1 MIKLDE
7 EKFGALAI
15 SALRYCQGRQT
26 YMVHTIID
34 IVTAFLQKVTDK
46 DLRVMIEDCQ
56 YQKRNNLY
64 GDSTIDKPRWIRFEQ
79 DLIEERNRRFYDKH
93 GYHYAG

>member
-26 YMVHTIID
+26 YMVSTVIG
-34 IVTAFLQKVTDK
+34 IVTAFLEKVTDK
-46 DLRVMIEDCQ
+46 DLRVMLDDCKF
-56 YQKRNNLY
+56 QKRNNLY
-64 GDSTIDKPRWIRFEQ
+64 GDSVIDKPYWLRFEQ
-79 DLIEERNRRFYDKH
+79 ALLNERKRRES
-93 GYHYAG
+93 